1 MSTASRRS
9 LLLGFAGGLVLM
21 AGLLWLVEGARVG
34 AILRQANPVFVGAV
48 IGLAFLWLVAWGLM
62 LRAVL
67 ETVGV
72 RVSPTTSF
80 FVHVTAVFAN
90 NVTPFA
96 QAGGEP
102 VTALLVSK
110 VSDTSYERSLAGIA
124 SVDVLNAVSSV
135 SLMMLGVGVYA
146 TSFTLGSGLYTAVG
160 SVFGFAAV
168 ALVVFALLW
177 RYRTAV
183 TDRVASTVA
192 TVPGW
197 FRRGPLGSVSVSEAD
212 IADRMRGFFES
223 LELIASDRR
232 GVAVALSLSTA
243 GWVFQAGA
251 LVTAFGALGYTLPL
265 DVALFA
271 IPLSNL
277 AGATPLPGG
286 LGGIEAALVALLA
299 PTTGIDAA
307 IVTAAVLLFRVA
319 VYWIPVAVGG
329 TSATAYGVGALS

>member
-1 MSTASRRS
+1 MSSASRQS
-9 LLLGFAGGLVLM
+9 LLLGFVGGIVLM
-21 AGLLWLVEGARVG
+21 AGLLWLVEGARVS
-34 AILRQANPVFVGAV
+34 AILRQADPALSGLV
-48 IGLAFLWLVAWGLM
+48 IGFALLWLVAWGLM
-62 LRAVL
+62 LKTVL
-67 ETVGV
+67 GTAGV
-72 RVSPTTSF
+72 RVSTTTSF

-110 VSDTSYERSLAGIA
+110 VSDTSYETSLAGVA
-124 SVDVLNAVSSV
+124 SVDVLNAVSSI

-146 TSFTLGSGLYTAVG
+146 TSFTLGSGLYAAVG
-160 SVFGFAAV
+160 SVF
-168 ALVVFALLW
+168 VFAITAVIVFTLLW
-177 RYRTAV
+177 RHRAAATA
-183 TDRVASTVA
+183 RVASVVA
-192 TVPGW
+192 TVADRIRW
-197 FRRGPLGSVSVSEAD
+197 GPLRSLSVSETD
-212 IADRMRGFFES
+212 IADRIGGFFGS

-232 GVAVALSLSTA
+232 GVAVALSFSTA
-243 GWVFQAGA
+243 GWVLQAIA
-251 LVTAFGALGYTLPL
+251 LVTAFAALGYTLPL
-265 DVALFA
+265 DVALFV

-329 TSATAYGVGALS
+329 TSATAYGVDALS